1 MPKKLKKIDPGAF
14 LGAFEEDQGEDQGEL
29 EPWSPSLSGS
39 QQELFESTSKYI
51 LAYGERASGKT
62 FVLGG
67 HKLVRHAYENFN
79 ALCLVVVG
87 VKSQATQGG
96 VWHKLQTEILPE
108 WKEGLGIEHTDE
120 KMDLQKAPYIDI
132 QNRYGGWSRISLMSA
147 PFGNILTDRIKGF
160 EPSYVFVDEL
170 TNLESP
176 AYFNAIVQQIGRRQG
191 IEGCQQYC
199 AACNPAGP
207 SHWVYKRFF
216 ESPLNE
222 EGEYN
227 KDYHVVH
234 VKIAENVAN
243 LPEGYYERVME
254 AVSND
259 HVEAQR
265 MIEGKWVDRPAGDS
279 IFKAYYNKNLHV
291 IGDKK
296 KGIVPNPDFP
306 VIIGYDPGS
315 VNNACIFM
323 QNLVGKEKSIW
334 TVFDELVTI
343 NKKIPYTTLIPLIYR
358 KMKYW
363 NEHVDKKLKYV
374 HISDNSA
381 FNQYRAKTGSYDVR
395 DFEEISK
402 SKCDTFGCEPIRMKA
417 APKFAGSVEGRVR
430 LMIAKLTSEEIM
442 FSAQCTES
450 IKSIRNIASERQR
463 DGKYDPNLGLK
474 PKRSVYIHAFDAMTY
489 PIMFFDVKTST
500 AQATVSTSSII
511 EINA

>member
-1 MPKKLKKIDPGAF
+1 MPRLKKIDPKAF
-14 LGAFEEDQGEDQGEL
+14 LEAFDEEDEVKEEL
-29 EPWSPSLSGS
+29 DPWSPSLSGS
-39 QQELFESTSKYI
+39 QQELFDSTSKYV

-67 HKLVRHAYENFN
+67 HKLVRHCYENFN
-79 ALCLVVVG
+79 ALAIIIVG

-120 KMDLQKAPYIDI
+120 RMDLQKAPYIDV

-147 PFGNILTDRIKGF
+147 PFGNILIDRIKGF
-160 EPSYVFVDEL
+160 EPSYVFIDEL
-170 TNLESP
+170 TNLDSP
-176 AYFNAIVQQIGRRQG
+176 SYFEAVVQQLGRRQG
-191 IEGCQQYC
+191 IEGVQQYC
-199 AACNPAGP
+199 AACNPDGP

-216 ESPLNE
+216 EAPLDEDGN
-222 EGEYN
+222 YN
-227 KDYHVVH
+227 HDYHVVH
-234 VKIAENVAN
+234 VKIAENEDN
-243 LPEGYYERVME
+243 LPEGYYDRVMQ

-259 HVEAQR
+259 PVEAKR
-265 MIEGKWVDRPAGDS
+265 MLEGEWIDRPSGDALLAPYFS
-279 IFKAYYNKNLHV
+279 KPLHV
-291 IGDKK
+291 VGDAK

-315 VNNACIFM
+315 VNNAMIFM
-323 QNLVGKEKSIW
+323 QCLVGKEKSIW

-343 NKKIPYTTLIPLIYR
+343 NKKIPYTTIIPLIYR

-363 NEHVDKKLKYV
+363 TERVDKKLNFV

-402 SKCDTFGCEPIRMKA
+402 EKCEHFDLEPIRMKA
-417 APKFAGSVEGRVR
+417 APKFSGSVEGRVR
-430 LMIAKLTSEEIM
+430 LLIAKLVQEELLI
-442 FSAQCTES
+442 SAQCTDV
-450 IKSIRNIASERQR
+450 IKTLINLSTEKQNDQ
-463 DGKYDPNLGLK
+463 KYDPSLALK

-489 PIMFFDVKTST
+489 PIMFYDVKSSVPYANVKT
-500 AQATVSTSSII
+500 ASII

>member
-1 MPKKLKKIDPGAF
+1 MAKLRKIDAKVF
-14 LGAFEEDQGEDQGEL
+14 SDHFEPEEEEQGEVTE
-29 EPWSPSLSGS
+29 WSPSLSGS

-96 VWHKLQTEILPE
+96 IWHKLQTEILPK
-108 WKEGLGIEHTDE
+108 WHDGLGIEHTDQ

-132 QNRYGGWSRISLMSA
+132 RNRYGGWSRISLMSA
-147 PFGNILTDRIKGF
+147 PHGNILIDRIKGF

-170 TNLESP
+170 TNLDTPS
-176 AYFNAIVQQIGRRQG
+176 YFNAIVQQLGRRQG
-191 IEGCQQYC
+191 IEGVQQYC

-216 ESPLNE
+216 EAPYDEDGN
-222 EGEYN
+222 YN
-227 KDYHVVH
+227 HDYHVVH
-234 VKIAENVAN
+234 VKIAENEAN
-243 LPEGYYERVME
+243 LPPGYYARIME
-254 AVSND
+254 AVTND
-259 HVEAQR
+259 PIEAKR
-265 MIEGKWVDRPAGDS
+265 MLEGEWIDRPSGD
-279 IFKAYYNKNLHV
+279 ALLAPYYNKSIHV
-291 IGDKK
+291 VGDAK

-323 QNLVGKEKSIW
+323 QCLVGRERSVW

-363 NEHVDKKLKYV
+363 TDKVGKKLNFV

-381 FNQYRAKTGSYDVR
+381 FNQFRAKTGSYDVR

-402 SKCDTFGCEPIRMKA
+402 EKCEVFDLEPIRMKA
-417 APKFAGSVEGRVR
+417 APKFQGSVEGRVR
-430 LMIAKLTSEEIM
+430 LMISKLVQEEILI
-442 FSAQCTES
+442 SAQCTDVL
-450 IKSIRNIASERQR
+450 KSIRNLASSKQEN
-463 DGKYDPNLGLK
+463 GKYDPSLELK
-474 PKRSVYIHAFDAMTY
+474 PRRSVYIHAFDALTY
-489 PIMFFDVKTST
+489 PIMFYDVKSGVPRANVKT
-500 AQATVSTSSII
+500 ASII